1 MAKIIIKN
9 VGPIKKAELELNK
22 INVFMGPQSSGKSTI
37 AKLISYCQWVEKR
50 RLLDGEYKEKVEKQ
64 LLKFHHLDENYFEN
78 NSFFEYD
85 SEFVSIR
92 YSGKGLTEEII
103 VKESKILDYK
113 KSKNIYIPAERNFV
127 SVVPNLGKYNETNDN
142 IMNLIYDWFS
152 AKQDIDK
159 QHPISILNLDVDYY
173 FQKGS
178 DVDWLILKNEN
189 KEIKLINASSGLQS
203 LIPLMVIIN
212 DLTYNLNSKETP
224 LSVVEKEHKEYLM
237 SFYTKQI
244 NESAKVKLDNGLKIL
259 TNRGFYHN
267 SNLIIEEPE
276 QNLFPN
282 TQKDLIYEML
292 YTITN
297 SVGNEPNTLSITT
310 HSPYVL
316 YALNNCMLAYI
327 VGTKLQEYVSPNIS
341 RINPKD
347 VSVYELRK
355 ENEESNKWVSK
366 SIQQEDGLI
375 GANYFDQNMKALMD
389 DFYVFLKYYDD
400 EE

>member
-1 MAKIIIKN
+1 MAKIIIKD
-9 VGPIKKAELELNK
+9 VGPVKEAELELNK

-50 RLLDGEYKEKVEKQ
+50 RLLDGKYNEDINKQ
-64 LLKFHHLDENYFEN
+64 LLKFHHLDENYFDD
-78 NSFFEYD
+78 NSFFEYE
-85 SEFVSIR
+85 SNFIKIN
-92 YSGKGLTEEII
+92 YSGKKLTEKIEIK
-103 VKESKILDYK
+103 VDNILDYK
-113 KSKNIYIPAERNFV
+113 KTKNIYIPAERNFV

-203 LIPLMVIIN
+203 IIPLMVLIN
-212 DLTYNLNSKETP
+212 DLTHNLNSKETP
-224 LSVVEKEHKEYLM
+224 LSVVEKEYKEYLM
-237 SFYTKQI
+237 SLYTKQI
-244 NESAKVKLDNGLKIL
+244 NESPIIKTENGFKIL

-316 YALNNCMLAYI
+316 YAINNCMLAYL
-327 VGTKLQEYVSPNIS
+327 VGSKLQENVSPNIS

-347 VSVYELRK
+347 VCIYEFRK
-355 ENEESNKWVSK
+355 ENEEDNKWILK

-375 GANYFDQNMKALMD
+375 GSNYFDQNMKALMD
-389 DFYVFLKYYDD
+389 DFYVLLKYYDD

>member
-1 MAKIIIKN
+1 MAKITIKN
-9 VGPIKKAELELNK
+9 VGPIKEAELELNK

-85 SEFVSIR
+85 SEFISIR
-92 YSGKGLTEEII
+92 YSGKELTEEIV

-224 LSVVEKEHKEYLM
+224 LSVVEKEHKEDLM

-244 NESAKVKLDNGLKIL
+244 NESAKIKLDNGLKIL

-316 YALNNCMLAYI
+316 YALNNCMLAHI
-327 VGTKLQEYVSPNIS
+327 VGAKLQEYVNPNIS